1 VLFVHLS
8 QDALRGHQPESPV
21 WLENAG
27 GQLLTATQVAEWCGL
42 PGTGKVTVKPVI
54 DLRTRHAVDGYR
66 PPDRIAETVRLRDRT
81 CVFPHC
87 QRPARACDLD
97 HLEPY
102 DPGGP
107 PGQTSTANLAC
118 LCRLHH
124 RMKTHGGWT
133 YTMVEPGVFLWCSP
147 HGHTWL
153 RDPAGTTDLTPPPVD
168 PPERRT
174 S

>member
-1 VLFVHLS
+1 
-8 QDALRGHQPESPV
+8 
-21 WLENAG
+21 LENAG
-27 GQLLTATQVAEWCGL
+27 GQLLTAGQVAEWCRL
-42 PGTGKVTVKPVI
+42 PDTAKVTVKPVI
-54 DLRTRHAVDGYR
+54 DLNTRHAVDGYQ
-66 PPDRIAETVRLRDRT
+66 PTDRIAEHVRLRDRT

-97 HLEPY
+97 HLDPY
-102 DPGGP
+102 LPLDQGGP
-107 PGQTSTANLAC
+107 PGQTSTENLAC

-124 RMKTHGGWT
+124 RMKTHSGWT
-133 YTMVEPGVFLWCSP
+133 YSMVEPGTFLWRSP

-153 RDPAGTTDLTPPPVD
+153 RDPDLTTDLTPPPVEPPVN